1 MGVLDGKLAIVTGG
15 GQGIGRGIALA
26 MSKAGAAIGVV
37 EVDPDTAERTTS
49 EIAATGCRAEAIVC
63 DVRQRDQCE
72 AAVARMIEVFGG
84 VDILVNNA
92 GWGVVKPLLETTD
105 EDMRRAFDVAV
116 MGTLWFMQLCH
127 PHMRARGN
135 ASIINFGSGA
145 GTAGLANQGAYA
157 VAKEGVRALTT
168 VAAREWGRGGITV
181 NTICPFASS
190 PSQQEWAEQN
200 PRWHQ
205 GFLASNP
212 LGRAGDCE
220 EDIGA
225 VAVFLASQAAR
236 YMTACT
242 LAVDGGG
249 GSYRM

>member
-1 MGVLDGKLAIVTGG
+1 MGVLEGRLAIVTGA
-15 GQGIGRGIALA
+15 GQGIGRGVALA
-26 MSKAGAAIGVV
+26 MAKEGASIGVV
-37 EVDPDTAERTTS
+37 EIDPDKAERTTE
-49 EIAATGCRAEAIVC
+49 EIAAVGSGAEAIIC
-63 DVRQRDQCE
+63 DVRKRDECD
-72 AAVARMIEVFGG
+72 AAVARMVEEFGG
-84 VDILVNNA
+84 VDVLVNNA
-92 GWGVVKPLLETTD
+92 GWGAVKPLLETTD
-105 EDMRRAFDVAV
+105 EDMRLAFDVAV
-116 MGTLWFMQLCH
+116 MATLSFMQVCH
-127 PHMRARGN
+127 PHMKARGGG
-135 ASIINFGSGA
+135 SIINFGSGA

-157 VAKEGVRALTT
+157 VAKEGVRALTI
-168 VAAREWGRGGITV
+168 VAAREWGRDGITV

-212 LGRAGDCE
+212 LGRTGDCE

-225 VAVFLASQAAR
+225 VAVFLASPAAR

-242 LAVDGGG
+242 LSVDGGG